1 MATRAAPLAP
11 EVFSPQGLTL
21 LSPPLRLLGCNTH
34 RCAGLTRMKFIEPS
48 DGEESV
54 TEDLDRLYEDIQI
67 AFRDLE

>member
-1 MATRAAPLAP
+1 
-11 EVFSPQGLTL
+11 
-21 LSPPLRLLGCNTH
+21 
-34 RCAGLTRMKFIEPS
+34 MKFIEPS

>member
-1 MATRAAPLAP
+1 MATRLPSSRLKCFLPKA
-11 EVFSPQGLTL
+11 SP
-21 LSPPLRLLGCNTH
+21 SFPPPLRLLGCNTH